1 MNTQLIPY
9 QSHTADKE
17 LNVYMHEGSFW
28 MTLSCVSRLFN
39 SSTLEVYAALKD
51 VIKGGAF
58 DGLNINKRLEVTT
71 VNKTRSVGNFYNL
84 DIILAIGYK
93 LNPKE
98 AAEFFLWSQ
107 FMTKSYILQ
116 SAKIEYGIVGSL
128 KKSFSK
134 ILSA

>member
-9 QSHTADKE
+9 QSQIDNQE

-28 MTLSCVSRLFN
+28 MTLSCMSRLFN
-39 SSTLEVYAALKD
+39 CSTLEVYASLKE
-51 VIKGGAF
+51 VLRGGAF
-58 DGLNINKRLEVTT
+58 DSLNINKRLEVLT
-71 VNKTRSVGNFYNL
+71 VSGTRSVGNFYNL

-116 SAKIEYGIVGSL
+116 SAKVEYGIVGSL
-128 KKSFSK
+128 KKGFSK

>member
-9 QSHTADKE
+9 QSQTADQE

-28 MTLSCVSRLFN
+28 MTLSCMSRLFN
-39 SSTLEVYAALKD
+39 SSTLEVYATLKD

>member
-9 QSHTADKE
+9 QSQTADQE

-39 SSTLEVYAALKD
+39 SSTLEVYATLKD